1 MTSIPRFDLA
11 YAVSTGKQP
20 QFFRDPISWSPI
32 FEPLSPS
39 SSGSSPSFGDADD
52 QSSSSSSSSSPSRF
66 SPTLDFLHEPRIIA
80 VFHDLLHFT
89 LLLNASSSDPSHH
102 LPLLRDTEYQN
113 YICSIQYRLL
123 RLQGKLG
130 SILDESARL
139 AMLAFLTTTFQVAGQ
154 RAPYP
159 HLERR
164 FREFCRATDAEA
176 PPDVTLWLLIVG
188 AMAVFHADGEDAGWM
203 AELWRAHIPAAW
215 GWAEAHRRLREFPW
229 IGVLHDGLGRAVF
242 DALSRRAQDLDG
254 DLGRLR

>member
-1 MTSIPRFDLA
+1 MPRFDLA
-11 YAVSTGKQP
+11 YAISTGKPP

-32 FEPLSPS
+32 FEPLSPL
-39 SSGSSPSFGDADD
+39 SSGSSPSYQDADD
-52 QSSSSSSSSSPSRF
+52 QSSSSSSSPSSL
-66 SPTLDFLHEPRIIA
+66 SPTSDFLREPRIVV

-176 PPDVTLWLLIVG
+176 PSDVTLWLLIVG
-188 AMAVFHADGEDAGWM
+188 ALAVFHIDGEDAAWM
-203 AELWRAHIPAAW
+203 AELWRARIPAGWA
-215 GWAEAHRRLREFPW
+215 WAEAHRRLREFPW
-229 IGVLHDGLGRAVF
+229 IGVLHDQAGRAVF
-242 DALSRRAQDLDG
+242 EALSRRAQDLNG
-254 DLGRLR
+254 GGLGRVR